1 MLICRKISHVVQ
13 QLSLTSTNLPAA
25 LSTIYLL
32 QETELVWE
40 SQLWLKRRFLR
51 CIFQNEGRDI
61 WQVSASKKPAQAQQ
75 YWADWFLSTCFA
87 EETSCYFFTSW
98 VVGFVGLFVICLRS
112 FFPKHQ
118 VALLCTI
125 NYNNQRNISE
135 MYYVWVLL
143 GLQPPF
149 FFFFNL
155 NTSKDCSYLQKAVLL
170 TTGFVAST
178 KNKDTRKYIFL
189 FLI

>member
-1 MLICRKISHVVQ
+1 MLYSSCLWHPQTSLQHYPQFTYYKKQNWCESRSYGWRGDFLDVSSRMKAETYDKCLPPRSLHRHNSIELTGSFRPVLLRKQAV
-13 QLSLTSTNLPAA
+13 TF
-25 LSTIYLL
+25 LL
-32 QETELVWE
+32 AG
-40 SQLWLKRRFLR
+40 LWVLWACLLFV
-51 CIFQNEGRDI
+51 CIF
-61 WQVSASKKPAQAQQ
+61 
-75 YWADWFLSTCFA
+75 
-87 EETSCYFFTSW
+87 
-98 VVGFVGLFVICLRS
+98 

-135 MYYVWVLL
+135 MYYMWVLL

-170 TTGFVAST
+170 TTVFVAST